1 MRLFVALDVPDRIRD
16 AVETAVA
23 PHRGDD
29 RVTWTR
35 PSGWHVT
42 LAFVGEVTAD
52 DAGGDPAEVVRAAV
66 ADGCRAAGVG
76 APVDLRTGG
85 LVRLGRG
92 ALAVELA
99 DDPAGAVEVLGGAI
113 QSVLQEAGLPVTP
126 RAVRPHL
133 TLARARRRRSV
144 PAGLVAAIE
153 VPVVTWAVDAVHVV
167 QSHLGKGPA
176 TYEQRASVP
185 LASR

>member
-1 MRLFVALDVPDRIRD
+1 MRLFVALDVPDRICD
-16 AVETAVA
+16 AVATAVA

-52 DAGGDPAEVVRAAV
+52 DLGDDPVEVVRAAA

-99 DDPAGAVEVLGGAI
+99 DDPAGAVAALGGAI
-113 QSVLQEAGLPVTP
+113 QAALQEAGLPVTP

-133 TLARARRRRSV
+133 TLARARRRSV
-144 PAGLVAAIE
+144 PAGLVEAIE
-153 VPVVTWAVDAVHVV
+153 VPVVTWAIDAVHVV

-185 LASR
+185 LAAP